1 MNDKRYTA
9 VGPSLR
15 KLREKKG
22 LSQDAV
28 AKAARI
34 GRSTLVRLEAGADAR
49 LSNVAA
55 VANVLGAEV
64 EAAAEPR
71 NIVQRRQAR
80 LEQAARIE
88 AVQGAHFR
96 IALNLVLGEPAAIK
110 GLEEA
115 RKMVNLWEHERVC
128 SPFYIDTWK
137 RILGGSPRE
146 VGKALSRLDEQWAR
160 ALLQNTPFGSLINQH
175 P

>member
-1 MNDKRYTA
+1 MADKRYTG
-9 VGPSLR
+9 VGPALR
-15 KLREKKG
+15 RLREKKG

-28 AKAARI
+28 AKQAGI

-55 VANVLGAEV
+55 VAKVLGAEV
-64 EAAAEPR
+64 EAAAEPG
-71 NIVQRRQAR
+71 NIAQRRQAR

-88 AVQGAHFR
+88 ALQGAHFR
-96 IALNLVLGEPAAIK
+96 IALNLVLGEPSAIA

-115 RKMVNLWEHERVC
+115 REMVNLWERERVC
-128 SPFYIDTWK
+128 SPFYIDAWK
-137 RILGGSPRE
+137 RVLKGSPRE
-146 VGKALSRLDEQWAR
+146 VGKALSRLDERWAP
-160 ALLQNTPFGSLINQH
+160 ALLQNTPFGSLVSRR

>member
-1 MNDKRYTA
+1 MSDKRYTD
-9 VGPSLR
+9 VGQSLR

-28 AKAARI
+28 AKEAGV

-55 VANVLGAEV
+55 VAKVLGAEV

-71 NIVQRRQAR
+71 NIAQRRQAR
-80 LEQAARIE
+80 SEQAARIE
-88 AVQGAHFR
+88 ALQGAHFR

-115 RKMVNLWEHERVC
+115 RKMVDLWERERVC
-128 SPFYIDTWK
+128 SPFYIDSWK
-137 RILGGSPRE
+137 RILRGSPQE
-146 VGKALSRLDEQWAR
+146 VGKALSRIDAQWAR
-160 ALLQNTPFGSLINQH
+160 ALLQNTPFGALINPH